1 MTDKKGF
8 TLIEVIVTIVVMALA
23 ATAFMTYLGRGFTR
37 SAIPVTQVQSQY
49 RLIQQM
55 EIITSQYREQIT
67 ANPTSFTL
75 SAFRDNYVTGQ
86 PYVDS
91 GKTGLI
97 TLTSGT
103 YTTQYVLRVT
113 LVDGDQTLMS
123 IFTQ

>member
-1 MTDKKGF
+1 MTNKKGF
-8 TLIEVIVTIVVMALA
+8 TLVEVIVTIVVMALA

-37 SAIPVTQVQSQY
+37 SAIPVSQVQSQY
-49 RLIQQM
+49 KLIQQM

-67 ANPTSFTL
+67 ANPTTFTL
-75 SAFRDNYVTGQ
+75 SAFRDNYVTSQ

-97 TLTSGT
+97 QLTSGT
-103 YTTQYVLRVT
+103 YTTQSVLRVT